1 MNPRRRAFW
10 FFVADVLAWT
20 GFFGS
25 KAVLYAI
32 GKAASADDFGPPL
45 ESSQWDED
53 ERDGW

>member
-10 FFVADVLAWT
+10 FFVMDALVWA

-25 KAVLYAI
+25 KAFLYAV